1 MKLRDI
7 IFILLFLAMHLPL
20 SAQVS
25 DQTIL
30 KGVNIIDGRSNFLIN
45 MDIQIEGSRII
56 SIYKSKQVAYDDTI
70 NVLDLTGKYVLPG
83 LIDSHVHLGQLDVIQ
98 SPDLARKEFRR
109 KLFSGITTVREMSGD
124 ARLIAYEK
132 RLIAINQIPG
142 PDIYYSANFGGPD
155 MIKKDI
161 RLKRASMGIG
171 VENASWFQEATE
183 TMDVPLSIARAKGT
197 GAQGIKMYAGIDAG
211 VIKRLS
217 DEDHKQGLKSWS
229 HFTVFPDR
237 PIEVVKE
244 GVDVVSH
251 VWGVF
256 WQDPDVDP
264 SLRIPFTHTSFK
276 DARHALYPANL
287 SVLNADDNEVQLLF
301 DEMVKKKVI
310 WDVTYG
316 VPNLKIRNLFKTYL
330 IEASK
335 KGVKMCTGT
344 DWHNDILE
352 PFPSLFDEIEALVG
366 DGILS
371 NEQAIEAS
379 TYNGALAIGI
389 EATHGSIEDGKIAN
403 IVVLDNNPLEDIKA
417 LKSIVLTIKNGIVH
431 RRKDFR

>member
-1 MKLRDI
+1 MKFRDI
-7 IFILLFLAMHLPL
+7 NFLILILLINLPL
-20 SAQVS
+20 LAQVN
-25 DQTIL
+25 DNTVL
-30 KGVNIIDGRSNFLIN
+30 KGVNIIDGRNNFLNN
-45 MDIQIEGSRII
+45 MDIRIEGSKII
-56 SIYKSKQVAYDDTI
+56 SINKSRQAAYADSV
-70 NVLDLTGKYVLPG
+70 NVLDLTDKYVIPG
-83 LIDSHVHLGQLDVIQ
+83 LMDSHVHLGQLDVVK
-98 SPDLARKEFRR
+98 SPDLTRKELRR

-142 PDIYYSANFGGPD
+142 PDIYYSTNYGGPD
-155 MIKKDI
+155 MVQKDMRI
-161 RLKRASMGIG
+161 KRASMGVGI
-171 VENASWFQEATE
+171 EDAAWFQEANE
-183 TMDVPLSIARAKGT
+183 NMNFPLSIAMAKGT
-197 GAQGIKMYAGIDAG
+197 GSQGIKMYAGIDAE
-211 VIKRLS
+211 VMKRLS
-217 DEDHKQGLKSWS
+217 DEAHKQGLKSWS

-237 PIEVVKE
+237 PIEVVKA

-276 DARHALYPANL
+276 DARHAVFPPDL
-287 SVLNADDNEVQLLF
+287 SVLNADDNEIELLF
-301 DEMVKKKVI
+301 DEMVKREVI

-316 VPNLKIRNLFKTYL
+316 VPNPKIRNLFKTYL
-330 IEASK
+330 VKANK

-344 DWHNDILE
+344 DWHNDISE
-352 PFPSLFDEIEALVG
+352 PFPSLFDEIEALVD

-379 TYNGALAIGI
+379 TFNGALAIGI
-389 EATHGSIEDGKIAN
+389 EATHGSIEEGKVAN
-403 IVVLDNNPLEDIKA
+403 MVVLDNNPIENIEA
-417 LKSIVLTIKNGIVH
+417 LKSIVLTIKNGIVY